1 MADKVLAKALG
12 AIGRK
17 ERTVAEMRQWLEAR
31 EVEGDEID
39 RVINF
44 LIENEALD
52 DRKFAF
58 AYVDDKRRISGWG
71 QTRIR
76 ESLLKR
82 GLGRDLIQEALEQAA
97 LDSVTGEEES
107 EVDRAARVLEERGAD
122 LSDDPGRSRAL
133 GLLARRGYSSEEAY
147 AAIRRMSS
155 AL

>member
-1 MADKVLAKALG
+1 MADKVLARALA

-17 ERTVAEMRQWLEAR
+17 ERTVVEMRQWLADR
-31 EVEGDEID
+31 EVEEEEID
-39 RVINF
+39 RVVNF

-58 AYVDDKRRISGWG
+58 AYVSDKRELSGWG
-71 QTRIR
+71 RTRIR

-82 GLGRDLIQEALEQAA
+82 GLRRDLIQEALDQASE
-97 LDSVTGEEES
+97 DEES

-122 LSDDPGRSRAL
+122 LSDDRGRSRAL

-147 AAIRRMSS
+147 AAIRRMSPGF
-155 AL
+155 